1 MDRLDRLEERIMDR
15 LDQLEEPGPPEPFE
29 WTDADG
35 DDPPGPQTARGADDP
50 PAGDW
55 PAGVDESHRIS
66 LSCLGVLVGAS
77 LARNALRAAGL
88 QLIKEGMPNAQT
100 ELLFSAVDLLQ
111 PPLEEKPIAK
121 AYDKVREW
129 LKGYKGTEWLKGYK
143 GTKLAALA
151 TREVLVLHISAN
163 EGALSKCGF
172 ENALERAFGRQCDTE
187 LRSQLNL
194 AWSAICR
201 LGRDYSKFRRAA
213 PKIFCSPMMN
223 EAFLVALFRAYS
235 DAAATATAS
244 TTPAATLALADTKA
258 QRRRKAAAAK
268 AKAATRADSA
278 APEIAPQALEVPP
291 IHEQPFGFPS
301 HCRDG
306 IPCGNSWFSDRCIP
320 EEPTVT
326 PVKPPIQWLK
336 AATLAKEAA
345 TSSGGSGIGSDMAQG
360 SDLGAPADSWDN
372 LPPGQPSWDNLP
384 PGTWFELPSG
394 GSCFSPEEPE
404 EVAVTPVKPPIQWN
418 VWDRCGT
425 CGSTDSHNWAWIG
438 GVFYCQR
445 CWLD

>member
-1 MDRLDRLEERIMDR
+1 MVLAIMDRLDQLEERIMDR

-55 PAGVDESHRIS
+55 FDLHRIS
-66 LSCLGVLVGAS
+66 PLDLGVMVGAS
-77 LARNALRAAGL
+77 LARKALLDAGL
-88 QLIKEGMPNAQT
+88 QLGREGTPNAQT
-100 ELLFSAVDLLQ
+100 ELLFSAGDLLQ
-111 PPLEEKPIAK
+111 PPLEEKPIAL

-129 LKGYKGTEWLKGYK
+129 LKEYGSRFESGPTYK
-143 GTKLAALA
+143 AALA

-163 EGALSKCGF
+163 AGALSKLGF
-172 ENALERAFGRQCDTE
+172 ECALERAFGRQCDPE

-194 AWSAICR
+194 AWYAICR
-201 LGRDYSKFRRAA
+201 LGRDYGKFCTAA

-223 EAFLVALFRAYS
+223 EAFLAALFRAYS
-235 DAAATATAS
+235 DAAATATAG

-291 IHEQPFGFPS
+291 IHEQPCGFPS

-394 GSCFSPEEPE
+394 GSCFSLEEPE
-404 EVAVTPVKPPIQWN
+404 EVAVTPVKPLIQWN
-418 VWDRCGT
+418 VWDRCVT
-425 CGSTDSHNWAWIG
+425 CGSTDWHNWLLFG

-445 CWLD
+445 CWID